1 MIVAGAT
8 TVKMRLPAALG
19 HVVWWQYIA
28 SRSAFKQEFGYPE
41 LAADGNVNGWA
52 HG

>member
-19 HVVWWQYIA
+19 PRRFGQYIG
-28 SRSAFKQEFGYPE
+28 SRSAFKQDFGCAE
-41 LAADGNVNGWA
+41 LDADGNVNGWA